1 MMSYTEK
8 TLDSVKAAKV
18 QAKIDKAYVELEK
31 VKAKSKRGKKALL
44 KQLVELKT
52 IEGLI
57 EYLKKE

>member
-18 QAKIDKAYVELEK
+18 KAKIDKAYVELEK
-31 VKAKSKRGKKALL
+31 VKAKSKRSKKALL